1 VAGQIARAGSGGTQ
15 IENTATATYSA
26 PNGQIFGTQ
35 SNTTSVAV
43 VNVSALV
50 VTPKEAAANPSTDTF
65 PTGITIVKTFTISN
79 DSDISDA
86 YVITA
91 LTSGA
96 GRIVSAVFVVPG
108 GTNVPITVG
117 STVSPAVAP
126 GGSIQVAVN
135 IDTTGIAVGTSF
147 AIALT
152 ARTTAGG
159 TANGPQK
166 DSGEQWA
173 IAAAGAKF
181 QNPANPALPIAKLVN
196 GQPSVAALPGST
208 VTFSASFQNGGGAPA
223 TSLTFT
229 DTLPNGLA
237 VALST
242 VQVNGANVTAT
253 LAGQTLRVA
262 LPNLASGATDTVS
275 FNAVV
280 SNSLPAG
287 IVLTNVVSIAATNAQ
302 SQTSSP
308 VTVISG
314 SDNIVFDGQQGGSSP
329 IAGAT
334 VTLADPATL
343 QPVRIT
349 GANPGTINPFTTG
362 NGGAYAFS
370 LGQSQFGGGA
380 HAYVLLIIAPSYLN
394 RRIALR
400 LVPNAS
406 GTLYTVTA
414 TALDG
419 LPLAAPGGFSL
430 ISQPTSLGPLYGT
443 FGNIPMFRTGA
454 LRVTKQA
461 DRSIATA
468 GDRIVYTLNA
478 QNTTQA
484 PLAPVVVSDVL
495 PAGLAYAHGTGT
507 VNGNPVEPVVTN
519 QTLVW
524 KLASLAAASSAVV
537 TYAAV
542 LLPQVPAQTQ
552 LENVVTVTANGQSS
566 TASATVQVVGGI
578 FGSCTPITGRV
589 YADANGHRMVRGD
602 AGVPGVRII
611 LEDGNSAVTDR
622 NGRFSFE
629 CVHPGQH
636 VLRLDET
643 TIPEGWRAF
652 AGRYPYD
659 DRRSTMQLVHGLFDA
674 GMLDDVN
681 FALQPVRQ

>member
-1 VAGQIARAGSGGTQ
+1 MAGQFAHAGTSGVQ
-15 IENTATATYSA
+15 IDNTATATYLA
-26 PNGQIFGTQ
+26 PNGQEFGTR
-35 SNTTSVAV
+35 SNTTAVAV

-50 VTPKEAAANPSTDTF
+50 VTPKEAAVNPATDSF
-65 PTGITIVKTFTISN
+65 PTGVTLVKTFTISN

-86 YVITA
+86 YEITYLA
-91 LTSGA
+91 SGA
-96 GRIVSAVFVVPG
+96 GRITNAVFVVPG
-108 GTNVPITVG
+108 GSNVPISVG
-117 STVSPAVAP
+117 STISPAVAP
-126 GGSIQVAVN
+126 GGSIQVAVT

-147 AIALT
+147 PIDLT

-166 DSGEQWA
+166 DSGRQWA
-173 IAAAGAKF
+173 VAAAGAKF
-181 QNPANPALPIAKLVN
+181 QNPSNPALPIAKLVN
-196 GQPSVAALPGST
+196 GQPSVAALPGAT

-229 DTLPNGLA
+229 DTVPNGLS
-237 VALST
+237 VALGS
-242 VQVNGANVTAT
+242 VQLNGAKVSAT
-253 LAGQTLRVA
+253 LAGQTLSVP
-262 LPNLASGATDTVS
+262 LPNLAPGGTDTVS

-287 IVLTNVVSIAATNAQ
+287 IVLTNVVSVGAANAQ
-302 SQTSSP
+302 PQTSSP
-308 VTVISG
+308 VTVVAG
-314 SDNIVFDGQQGGSSP
+314 ADNVVFDGQQGGSAP

-349 GANPGTINPFTTG
+349 GAAPGTVNPFTTG
-362 NGGAYAFS
+362 NGGSYDFS

-380 HAYVLLIIAPSYLN
+380 HAYEILVSAPSYLN
-394 RRIALR
+394 RRISLR
-400 LVPNAS
+400 LVPNTT
-406 GTLYTVTA
+406 GTLYTATL

-419 LPLAAPGGFSL
+419 LPLAAAGGFTL
-430 ISQPTSLGPLYGT
+430 VPGPVSLGPIFGT

-461 DRSIATA
+461 DRTLATA
-468 GDRIVYTLNA
+468 GDRIAYTLDV
-478 QNTTQA
+478 QNSTQA
-484 PLAPVVVSDVL
+484 PLSPVVVTDVL
-495 PAGLAYAHGTGT
+495 PAGLAYAHGTGNVNGTPLEPT
-507 VNGNPVEPVVTN
+507 VNA

-524 KLASLAAASSAVV
+524 KLSSLAGSSAAVV
-537 TYAAV
+537 TYAAIV
-542 LLPQVPAQTQ
+542 LPQVPAQTQ
-552 LENVVTVTANGQSS
+552 LENVVTASANGQSS
-566 TASATVQVVGGI
+566 TASATVEVVGGA
-578 FGSCTPITGRV
+578 FGTCTPITGRV
-589 YADANGHRMVRGD
+589 YADPSGGRMTRGD
-602 AGVPGVRII
+602 AGVASVRII
-611 LEDGNSAVTDR
+611 LEDGNSAITDR

-681 FALQPVRQ
+681 FVLQPVAR